1 MNLLRST
8 LAGAALALAP
18 HAATAQGF
26 PEGPVKL
33 VVPLTAGSGADT
45 AGRALAQALGRLWKQ
60 TVVVDNKPGAGGL
73 IGTAAVVNAEATG
86 HTLLVQSVSYA
97 VNPAIFKKLPYDPLK
112 SLVDVSLIGA
122 TPYVLVT
129 APDSPYATLKDL
141 VAAAKAQPGTL
152 PYASVGVGSSTH
164 FAAEYLAQATGIKL
178 VHVPYKGGPEAIQD
192 VMAGRAAFT
201 MASLSTA
208 LAQARGGKLRALGV
222 ATSARSEAAPEIAS
236 IAEQGYPGFDISLWF
251 GVWAPAATP
260 PAVVARLNADIARA
274 LQDPELTAVFARTG
288 IQPRALGTIAFA
300 AYVREEMARYQ
311 AVARAAGIEPQ

>member
-1 MNLLRST
+1 MT
-8 LAGAALALAP
+8 LIRTGLALATF
-18 HAATAQGF
+18 ALACSAVGAQGF

-122 TPYVLVT
+122 TPFVLVT
-129 APDSPYATLKDL
+129 SPQSPYATLKDL
-141 VAAAKAQPGTL
+141 VAAAKVQPGTL

-164 FAAEYLAQATGIKL
+164 FAAEVLAQATGMQL

-192 VMAGRAAFT
+192 VMAGRASFT

-208 LAQARGGKLRALGV
+208 LGLIRSGKLRALGV
-222 ATSARSEAAPEIAS
+222 STSTRSDAAPEIAS
-236 IAEQGYPGFDISLWF
+236 IAEQGYPGFDLSLWF

-260 PAVVARLNADIARA
+260 PAVVAKINADIAQA
-274 LQDPELTAVFARTG
+274 LQDPEVTAAFARTG
-288 IQPRALGTIAFA
+288 IQPRALGTTAFA
-300 AYVREEMARYQ
+300 AFVRAEMARYQ
-311 AVARAAGIEPQ
+311 AVAAAIEPQ